1 MSVKWK
7 NTFDKDDFFSC
18 HIHGLIKAIDTLNH
32 DLLFSKLGAYAE
44 ATTGGVHKKTP
55 VPKSLF

>member
-1 MSVKWK
+1 MI
-7 NTFDKDDFFSC
+7 FFRAIFMVLS
-18 HIHGLIKAIDTLNH
+18 KAIDTLNH

-55 VPKSLF
+55 VPKSLFK